1 MNFSFILGVGS
12 FFFQLYA
19 CESVLKRRRKMFVRP
34 CFSEDEPNLLTCS
47 HPTEACDKET
57 NDFRLV
63 RLDAS
68 KVGYLKKVLG
78 VIE

>member
-1 MNFSFILGVGS
+1 
-12 FFFQLYA
+12 
-19 CESVLKRRRKMFVRP
+19 MFVRP
-34 CFSEDEPNLLTCS
+34 CFSEDEPDLLTCS

-68 KVGYLKKVLG
+68 KVGYLKKRSRSDRMSYDKMCACG
-78 VIE
+78 K